1 MDKYCDIVPHAG
13 GWTYV
18 LNGVEADC
26 SFHTYELAV
35 EAAKAEVAQ
44 GMRKKVFRFQ
54 GLNGEMLPV
63 SSGAFLQGTY
73 LT

>member
-1 MDKYCDIVPHAG
+1 MDKYCDIVPHPG

-35 EAAKAEVAQ
+35 EAAQARLARDT
-44 GMRKKVFRFQ
+44 RKRVFRFQ
-54 GLNGEMLPV
+54 SLTGEMLPMPASGSFQGAYV
-63 SSGAFLQGTY
+63 S
-73 LT
+73 